1 MSEHDEAPFR
11 LPLPPLPPGTPPGPH
26 DQVFFIRTEA
36 PPRVEPER
44 GTEDILMRRVP
55 AETAQRFRAAAGGR
69 AMTHAQYLV
78 ALVGLHQRLRELA
91 DQGNEDAK
99 RELEA
104 LGLTTVTV

>member
-1 MSEHDEAPFR
+1 MSEHDEPFT
-11 LPLPPLPPGTPPGPH
+11 LPLPPPMSGGPH
-26 DQVFFIRTEA
+26 DQVFFLRTGG
-36 PPRVEPER
+36 PPEGEGER

-69 AMTHAQYLV
+69 AMTHAQFLV
-78 ALVGLHQRLRELA
+78 ALVALHQRLRELA
-91 DQGNEDAK
+91 DAGNEDAK

>member
-1 MSEHDEAPFR
+1 MSEHDEPFHVP
-11 LPLPPLPPGTPPGPH
+11 LTPLPPPMPGPH
-26 DQVFFIRTEA
+26 DRVLYIRADA
-36 PPRVEPER
+36 PPGGEAER

-69 AMTHAQYLV
+69 AMTHAQFLV
-78 ALVGLHQRLRELA
+78 ALVALHQRLRELA
-91 DQGNEDAK
+91 DAGNEDAK